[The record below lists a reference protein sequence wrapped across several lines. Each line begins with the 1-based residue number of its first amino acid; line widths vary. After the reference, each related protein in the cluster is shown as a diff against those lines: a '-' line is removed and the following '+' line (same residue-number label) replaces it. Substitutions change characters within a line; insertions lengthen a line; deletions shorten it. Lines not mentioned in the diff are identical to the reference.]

1 MEKNVAAATAL
12 PTDSK
17 AGVATS
23 ELSYDDFEP
32 FCKWKREEGQ
42 QTVVI
47 HVPEFKREQMKVH
60 VSNRRCLKI
69 TGERPL
75 DNTKRSRFTKEIKIP
90 KDCNANDITA
100 KFTNAGLLYIIMPKK
115 IASMERKQ
123 DQTTPVQ
130 QPRDKPN
137 VAVIGGG
144 LKAAMVVVL
153 VVAVAVGVYATY
165 KYKFSD
171 SDVGASVS
179 YASNM

>member
-1 MEKNVAAATAL
+1 MDKNVAAATAL

-17 AGVATS
+17 AGAATS

-42 QTVVI
+42 ETVVV

-60 VSNRRCLKI
+60 ISNRRGLKI

-75 DNTKRSRFTKEIKIP
+75 DNAKRSRFTKEIKIP
-90 KDCNANDITA
+90 KYCNANDITA
-100 KFTNAGLLYIIMPKK
+100 KFNNSGFLYIVMPKK

-130 QPRDKPN
+130 QPQDKPN
-137 VAVIGGG
+137 VVVIGGG

-153 VVAVAVGVYATY
+153 LVAVAVGVYATY
-165 KYKFSD
+165 KYRFSD
-171 SDVGASVS
+171 SDVGAGVS
-179 YASNM
+179 YTSNL